1 MVAEIIN
8 CSLNWPDFGVGG
20 VKISKKKIKV
30 LELSEKARN
39 AIKIIC
45 CRCVFSI
52 GRGNYICWGWAGL
65 LSYVELGSLGGEKRS
80 VYEGSGL
87 GERETVGQEG
97 EGDQEDTSYS
107 SSSLSL
113 YALVGSKAPIQ
124 QVSLAG
130 LVALEEF

>member
-1 MVAEIIN
+1 M
-8 CSLNWPDFGVGG
+8 
-20 VKISKKKIKV
+20 
-30 LELSEKARN
+30 
-39 AIKIIC
+39 
-45 CRCVFSI
+45 
-52 GRGNYICWGWAGL
+52 
-65 LSYVELGSLGGEKRS
+65 
-80 VYEGSGL
+80 YEGSGL

-130 LVALEEF
+130 LVALQEF